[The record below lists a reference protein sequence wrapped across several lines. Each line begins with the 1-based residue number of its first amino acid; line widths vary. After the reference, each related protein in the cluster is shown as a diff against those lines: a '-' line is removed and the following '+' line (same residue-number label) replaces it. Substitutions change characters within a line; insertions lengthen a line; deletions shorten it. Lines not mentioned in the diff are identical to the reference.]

1 MEIQVGAHGEA
12 SALVSREMSA
22 KEVGSGSLLV
32 LGTPWMVAVMER
44 AACNCLGPFFE
55 EGKSTVGAMLQIPHD
70 KPTPVGMEFRGEA
83 EVTAVEGRK
92 ITISLKAFDE
102 KGQIGAGTHVRV
114 LIDDE
119 RFLQKAYD
127 KL

>member
-44 AACNCLGPFFE
+44 AACNCLGPFLE
-55 EGKSTVGAMLQIPHD
+55 EGKSTVGAMLQITHD
-70 KPTPVGMEFRGEA
+70 KP
-83 EVTAVEGRK
+83 
-92 ITISLKAFDE
+92 FDE

>member
-1 MEIQVGAHGEA
+1 MLAPA
-12 SALVSREMSA
+12 R
-22 KEVGSGSLLV
+22 
-32 LGTPWMVAVMER
+32 P
-44 AACNCLGPFFE
+44 AA
-55 EGKSTVGAMLQIPHD
+55 
-70 KPTPVGMEFRGEA
+70 EA